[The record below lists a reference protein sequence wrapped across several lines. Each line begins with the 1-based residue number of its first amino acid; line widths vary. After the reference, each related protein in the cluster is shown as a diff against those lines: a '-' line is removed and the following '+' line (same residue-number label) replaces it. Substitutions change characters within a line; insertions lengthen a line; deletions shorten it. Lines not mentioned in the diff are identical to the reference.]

1 MNSEEAKLVVI
12 ELSRKLFILKGER
25 HKNIRNE
32 MIDFILDDK
41 DGEIPSIFKFIKEVG
56 KR

>member
-12 ELSRKLFILKGER
+12 ELSRELFILKGER